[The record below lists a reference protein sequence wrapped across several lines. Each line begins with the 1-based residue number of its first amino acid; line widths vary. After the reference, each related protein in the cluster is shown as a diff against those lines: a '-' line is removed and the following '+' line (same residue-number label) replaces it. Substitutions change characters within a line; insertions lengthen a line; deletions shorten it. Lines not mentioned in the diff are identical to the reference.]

1 MIALRY
7 TASLAFGGLLTSAM
21 FWLLWHLI
29 SQEIPIGDKIVATRI
44 EFSRVKQDT
53 DVTSKRQEKIERE
66 RPQQTPE
73 LPRMTMASSAV
84 ESTVVKLAPTLNV
97 SGAMTKMAMAAGSD
111 RDTLP
116 LVRIN
121 PEYPERARARGIEGW
136 VLIQYTITATGTVKD
151 AVVIDA
157 QPKGIFD
164 DTAIKAILRW
174 RFNPRVE
181 NGVSVERVGLQTK
194 LAFVLNAER

>member
-1 MIALRY
+1 MVAVRY

-29 SQEIPIGDKIVATRI
+29 SQEIDVGDKIQATRI
-44 EFSRVKQDT
+44 EFSRVRQDT
-53 DVTSKRQEKIERE
+53 DVASKRPEKIERE

-73 LPRMTMASSAV
+73 LPRMTMASS
-84 ESTVVKLAPTLNV
+84 SMDTTVIQMAPTLNV
-97 SGAMTKMAMAAGSD
+97 NAAMSKMTMAAGSD

-116 LVRIN
+116 LVKIN
-121 PEYPERARARGIEGW
+121 PEYPARAEARGIEGW

-157 QPKGIFD
+157 QPKNIFD
-164 DTAIKAILRW
+164 DAAIKAILRW
-174 RFNPRVE
+174 RFNPRIE
-181 NGVSVERVGLQTK
+181 NGVAVERVGMQVRLT
-194 LAFVLNAER
+194 FNLNSER